1 MSDYEAA
8 RTAASADAAAV
19 EDAAL
24 AAAQSEAQQDGQAM
38 PGLSKPSIESFKTP
52 GGLLAYYR
60 MEREVSLPE
69 LAAVLKVPVDKLEAL
84 ERDDYAMLP
93 DMVFTRALAL
103 SICRLLGADAQPVM
117 ALFPSAHAPR
127 LARDS
132 DGLNRA
138 FKATEQPALGGERK
152 PPSAGIPRSAWLLG
166 ALLLLAA
173 LAVFFWP
180 QIQQRLGWA
189 SPGEVTTGAPDP
201 AGTPGAADGLRSQ
214 PLHIPGLS
222 DGAGAE
228 PRSAQAPEEPE
239 DKPDEEDNSAANAP
253 AGPGQAG
260 ADTAAGQAPSAT
272 TPATA
277 ATATATAAA
286 GAGEAASAA
295 APAHT
300 LHIQAQESVW
310 IQIRDASNAIL
321 HQSTLPKGREIAI
334 TNEPPLRVEI
344 GRADAVKVTVKGQPF
359 DLQPFARGNV
369 ARFEVSP

>member
-8 RTAASADAAAV
+8 ADAAAAD
-19 EDAAL
+19 EAAL
-24 AAAQSEAQQDGQAM
+24 AAAQSEAQQEGQAM

-117 ALFPSAHAPR
+117 TLFPSAHAPR

-152 PPSAGIPRSAWLLG
+152 PPSSGIPRSAWVLG
-166 ALLLLAA
+166 VLLLLAA
-173 LAVFFWP
+173 LVVFFWP

-189 SPGEVTTGAPDP
+189 PVGEATGAREP
-201 AGTPGAADGLRSQ
+201 AGAPSAADGLRSQ
-214 PLHIPGLS
+214 PLHIPGLN

-239 DKPDEEDNSAANAP
+239 DKPDDEENAP
-253 AGPGQAG
+253 GPGQTG
-260 ADTAAGQAPSAT
+260 ASAEHSSPVPS
-272 TPATA
+272 PATA
-277 ATATATAAA
+277 GVA
-286 GAGEAASAA
+286 GAGEAAGIA
-295 APAHT
+295 APVHT
-300 LHIQAQESVW
+300 LNIQAQESVW

>member
-8 RTAASADAAAV
+8 RAAAPADDAAAD
-19 EDAAL
+19 EAAL

-189 SPGEVTTGAPDP
+189 KPDEATGAHDP
-201 AGTPGAADGLRSQ
+201 ARTPSAVDGLRSQ

-222 DGAGAE
+222 DGAE
-228 PRSAQAPEEPE
+228 PRSAQAPEEPD
-239 DKPDEEDNSAANAP
+239 DKPDEENDSPANAP

-260 ADTAAGQAPSAT
+260 ADTAAGQASSVPA
-272 TPATA
+272 PATA
-277 ATATATAAA
+277 AATAAA
-286 GAGEAASAA
+286 AASA
-295 APAHT
+295 HT
-300 LHIQAQESVW
+300 LNIQAQESVW

>member
-1 MSDYEAA
+1 MSVGLSMSDYESA
-8 RTAASADAAAV
+8 RTAASADDAAAD
-19 EDAAL
+19 ETAM
-24 AAAQSEAQQDGQAM
+24 AAAQDEAQLDGQAM
-38 PGLSKPSIESFKTP
+38 PGLNKPSIESFKTP

-69 LAAVLKVPVDKLEAL
+69 LAAVLKVPVDKLQAL

-152 PPSAGIPRSAWLLG
+152 PPSAGIPRSAWVLG
-166 ALLLLAA
+166 VLLLLAA

-189 SPGEVTTGAPDP
+189 TSGEASGMSEAADAPS
-201 AGTPGAADGLRSQ
+201 TADGLRSQ
-214 PLHIPGLS
+214 PLHIPGLNA
-222 DGAGAE
+222 GAGAE

-239 DKPDEEDNSAANAP
+239 DKPDEEDSSASAAP

-260 ADTAAGQAPSAT
+260 ADTAAGQASSAAA
-272 TPATA
+272 PATA
-277 ATATATAAA
+277 NAAA
-286 GAGEAASAA
+286 GAGEATAAA